1 MVNRLQGALTAIRPG
16 LALMALMLVVASC
29 VGTSGSQLA
38 PQPIEGYWSW
48 EGDGVQQIRNVGST
62 NFEGAIVRASTT
74 SQCAAPVGRV
84 VLKLTGSGNRY
95 TGQDEWFRDSD
106 CARRFSNDAVVNLV
120 NGNKTAH
127 LCSTGPFTDVTPVS
141 NCVDLSRILNFKQ
154 Q

>member
-1 MVNRLQGALTAIRPG
+1 MNQLKGGLTAKRSG
-16 LALMALMLVVASC
+16 LALMALMFVVASC
-29 VGTSGSQLA
+29 GGNCGSQPA
-38 PQPIEGYWSW
+38 AQPIEGYWSW
-48 EGDGVQQIRNVGST
+48 EGNGVQQIRNVGSM
-62 NFEGAIVRASTT
+62 NFEGTIVQASTT
-74 SQCAAPVGRV
+74 SPCAAPVGRV

-106 CARRFSNDAVVNLV
+106 CARRFSNDTVVNLIT
-120 NGNKTAH
+120 GNKTAH

>member
-1 MVNRLQGALTAIRPG
+1 VSQLKGGLTAMRGGFACI
-16 LALMALMLVVASC
+16 ALILVVASC
-29 VGTSGSQLA
+29 GGSCGGQPA
-38 PQPIEGYWSW
+38 AQPIEGYWSW
-48 EGDGVQQIRNVGST
+48 EGNGVQQIRNVGST
-62 NFEGAIVRASTT
+62 NFEGTIVQASTT
-74 SQCAAPVGRV
+74 SPCAAPVGRV
-84 VLKLTGSGNRY
+84 VLKLTGSSNRY

-106 CARRFSNDAVVNLV
+106 CARLFSNDAVINLI